1 MHHKLVSQISRT
13 SVFHKV
19 QVLCLLLSGLIVVL
33 PFLPQSEAPPYEWL
47 LFSGRFHPLVIHFPI
62 VLLLVLLFMEAI
74 HRLGWLEPQPLLQW
88 LLLALTTMS
97 SFASVMIGLALY
109 QSGGYQGDTVSLHL
123 WSGVAVCLLASGS
136 WLIFW
141 QQSLIRQLPKSNAYL
156 MSLMAVNLL
165 VIFASH
171 QGGTLT
177 HGEGFLTEHFPVKLS
192 SEATETIVSTEEM
205 LVFEDIL
212 RPTLDARCFSCHNE
226 NKTKGDYLMTDFS
239 QMMAGGK
246 SGKKAIEAGSPQES
260 ELIHRISLPQD
271 HDDHMPPEGKTPL
284 QEAEIRMLKWWIAG
298 GASDT
303 LTLADV
309 RQDSLHYP
317 WLAERAQQ
325 MQQMQQSR
333 QRRTEELDGL
343 IQLVA
348 HEAQTFHLSRSL
360 ESNSALELSM
370 QFPPTGFGDNDLA
383 ELQTVYPHIRK
394 ASFASS
400 EITDDALYYV
410 GQMGNLQE
418 LYLQHTKL
426 LGNGL
431 VHLQKISGLEVLDL
445 SSTNIEDGHLLHVLK
460 FPALKTL
467 YLHDTA
473 VNPVIVE
480 AMQRN
485 HPDLEIHWVRGT
497 YF

>member
-1 MHHKLVSQISRT
+1 MQTKLLRQIKRKSYFRNG
-13 SVFHKV
+13 
-19 QVLCLLLSGLIVVL
+19 QLLCLLLGSLMIAL
-33 PFLPQSEAPPYEWL
+33 PFLPQSEANPSEWL
-47 LFSGRFHPLVIHFPI
+47 MFSGRFHPLVIHFPI
-62 VLLLVLLFMEAI
+62 VLLFLLLSLEVV
-74 HRLGWLEPQPLLQW
+74 HRLGWLERQPLLQW
-88 LLLALTTMS
+88 LILALTALTS
-97 SFASVMIGLALY
+97 LLSVMIGLALY
-109 QSGGYQGDTVSLHL
+109 HSGGYQGDTLSLHL
-123 WSGVAVCLLASGS
+123 WSGIGVFLLATGS
-136 WLIFW
+136 WLLYW
-141 QQSLIRQLPKSNAYL
+141 QQCIIQQQDNSNTYLLSLLS
-156 MSLMAVNLL
+156 VNLL

-177 HGEGFLTEHFPVKLS
+177 HGEDFLTEHFPVKLS
-192 SEATETIVSTEEM
+192 KQAASPMVPLEEM
-205 LVFEDIL
+205 RVYEDIL

-226 NKTKGDYLMTDFS
+226 NKTKGDYLMTNFG
-239 QMMAGGK
+239 QLLAGGK
-246 SGKKAIEAGSPQES
+246 SEKPAIAPGQPEKS
-260 ELIHRISLPQD
+260 ELIHRVSLPLE

-284 QEAEIRMLKWWIAG
+284 QEDEIRMLKWWITR

-325 MQQMQQSR
+325 LRQMQQSR
-333 QRRTEELDGL
+333 QRKAEELDGL
-343 IQLVA
+343 IRLVA
-348 HEAQTFHLSRSL
+348 HKTQAFHLSRSPG
-360 ESNSALELSM
+360 EDDALELSM
-370 QFPPTGFGDNDLA
+370 QFPPSAFGDNDLA
-383 ELQTVYPHIRK
+383 ELQTVFPHIQK

-400 EITDDALYYV
+400 EISDDALYYV
-410 GQMGNLQE
+410 GQMGRLQQ
-418 LYLQHTKL
+418 LYLQHTQIR
-426 LGNGL
+426 GSGL
-431 VHLQKISGLEVLDL
+431 VHLEQLSGLEVLDL
-445 SSTNIEDGHLLHVLK
+445 SSTQIDDGHLLHVLK

>member
-1 MHHKLVSQISRT
+1 MPHQLMHYLSSEALFK
-13 SVFHKV
+13 KV
-19 QVLCLLLSGLIVVL
+19 LILSFIILCLLISVPL
-33 PFLPQSEAPPYEWL
+33 LPQSEVEASDWL
-47 LFSGRFHPLVIHFPI
+47 IFSGRFHPLVIHFPI
-62 VLLLVLLFMEAI
+62 VLFFVLLLLEGLCQ
-74 HRLGWLEPQPLLQW
+74 LGWVEKQPILQW
-88 LLLALTTMS
+88 LLLGLTALS
-97 SFASVMIGLALY
+97 SLVAVGIGLALY
-109 QSGGYQGDTVSLHL
+109 RSGGYQGATLSLHL
-123 WSGVAVCLLASGS
+123 WSGMAVCVLAFGS
-136 WLIFW
+136 WLIYW
-141 QQSLIRQLPKSNAYL
+141 HTSIIQQEDKLRAYPSSLLA
-156 MSLMAVNLL
+156 ANLL

-171 QGGTLT
+171 QGGALT
-177 HGEGFLTEHFPVKLS
+177 HGEDFLTEHFPVQLTRKPTVPMIPL
-192 SEATETIVSTEEM
+192 EEM
-205 LVFEDIL
+205 RVYEDIL

-226 NKTKGDYLMTDFS
+226 NKTKGDYLMTDFT
-239 QMMAGGK
+239 QMLSGGK
-246 SGKKAIEAGSPQES
+246 SGKIAIESGNPEAS
-260 ELIHRISLPQD
+260 ELIHRVTLPVE
-271 HDDHMPPEGKTPL
+271 HDDHMPPDGKTPL
-284 QEAEIRMLKWWIAG
+284 QEDEILMLKWWIAG

-309 RQDSLHYP
+309 QEDSPHYP

-325 MQQMQQSR
+325 MRQMQQSR
-333 QRRTEELDGL
+333 QRKVEELDGL
-343 IQLVA
+343 IHLVA
-348 HEAQTFHLSRSL
+348 HESQTFYLSRSS
-360 ESNSALELSM
+360 EGGDVLELSM
-370 QFPPTGFGDNDLA
+370 QFPPSGFGDNDLA
-383 ELQTVYPHIRK
+383 ELQTVFPHIQK

-400 EITDDALYYV
+400 DISDDALYYV
-410 GQMGNLQE
+410 GQMGSLQE